1 MNEFKKVITLQNML
15 CIQMLCLDLCLL
27 RLGTTQEEKS
37 SKDNNIPTSTKHFKV
52 LLYLPYLGAVE
63 QCWIKIYI
71 QFIHQLKVQSYLTP
85 VYFFCKWE
93 WYFRLILMNDLTLLH
108 LARTLPA
115 WNIQECSTPLC
126 LYNYAMLTKT
136 INLKCTKM
144 QHIASIK
151 RATLS
156 DASKMP

>member
-1 MNEFKKVITLQNML
+1 ML
-15 CIQMLCLDLCLL
+15 RIQMLCLDLCLL
-27 RLGTTQEEKS
+27 RLGTTQEEES
-37 SKDNNIPTSTKHFKV
+37 SKDNNIPISTKHFRV

-85 VYFFCKWE
+85 VYFFSVSGNDM
-93 WYFRLILMNDLTLLH
+93 FRLILMNDLTLLH

-144 QHIASIK
+144 QHVALIK

>member
-1 MNEFKKVITLQNML
+1 MNLKKWSHCKICYGFRCYVLICVYCDLVRHRKRRVQKITTFLYLQNISEYF
-15 CIQMLCLDLCLL
+15 CI
-27 RLGTTQEEKS
+27 
-37 SKDNNIPTSTKHFKV
+37 
-52 LLYLPYLGAVE
+52 
-63 QCWIKIYI
+63 
-71 QFIHQLKVQSYLTP
+71 YLTWGQWNNAESKYISNSYTNYRFNP
-85 VYFFCKWE
+85 ILHLSIFSVSGNDM
-93 WYFRLILMNDLTLLH
+93 FRLILMNDLTLLH

-144 QHIASIK
+144 QHVALIK

>member
-1 MNEFKKVITLQNML
+1 MLNQN
-15 CIQMLCLDLCLL
+15 IYPIH
-27 RLGTTQEEKS
+27 TPIKS
-37 SKDNNIPTSTKHFKV
+37 SI
-52 LLYLPYLGAVE
+52 L
-63 QCWIKIYI
+63 
-71 QFIHQLKVQSYLTP
+71 SYTCLFFP
-85 VYFFCKWE
+85 VSGNDM
-93 WYFRLILMNDLTLLH
+93 FRLILMNDLTLLH

-144 QHIASIK
+144 QHVALIK

>member
-1 MNEFKKVITLQNML
+1 MNEFKKMITLQNML
-15 CIQMLCLDLCLL
+15 RIQMLCLDLCLL
-27 RLGTTQEEKS
+27 RLGTTQEEES

-93 WYFRLILMNDLTLLH
+93 WYFRLILMNDLTLV
-108 LARTLPA
+108 
-115 WNIQECSTPLC
+115 TPSKNTTC
-126 LYNYAMLTKT
+126 MEYTG
-136 INLKCTKM
+136 M
-144 QHIASIK
+144 QHTFMSIQLCNANK
-151 RATLS
+151 DNQLEVHKNAARCVN
-156 DASKMP
+156 

>member
-1 MNEFKKVITLQNML
+1 MLNQNIYPIHTPITSSILSYT
-15 CIQMLCLDLCLL
+15 CL
-27 RLGTTQEEKS
+27 
-37 SKDNNIPTSTKHFKV
+37 
-52 LLYLPYLGAVE
+52 
-63 QCWIKIYI
+63 
-71 QFIHQLKVQSYLTP
+71 
-85 VYFFCKWE
+85 FFSVSGNDM
-93 WYFRLILMNDLTLLH
+93 FRLILMNDLTLLH

-136 INLKCTKM
+136 INLKCTQM
-144 QHIASIK
+144 QHVALIK